1 MHALAVFAILI
12 LLLASVVSVLH
23 HLVKTI
29 SSSSGEIELYLV
41 IDGYVFSIHNNE
53 TIVENLGYFPYDEFM
68 ATAPIRQRPPQG
80 MRIKDPKLLKF
91 LSPNAFSGGFVT
103 RFEIFKLRQ
112 HSASLLEDL
121 QYIGSFFNPSVIKWK
136 GRLFATSRAVYD
148 NHTRR
153 HEYENH
159 IEFSWLNHSWAPF
172 YCASK
177 YVFPAAA

>member
-80 MRIKDPKLLKF
+80 MRIKDP
-91 LSPNAFSGGFVT
+91 
-103 RFEIFKLRQ
+103 I
-112 HSASLLEDL
+112 
-121 QYIGSFFNPSVIKWK
+121 SFFLPMH
-136 GRLFATSRAVYD
+136 SRAG
-148 NHTRR
+148 
-153 HEYENH
+153 
-159 IEFSWLNHSWAPF
+159 S
-172 YCASK
+172 
-177 YVFPAAA
+177 